1 MRSLRRRGVAVAA
14 AGLVALT
21 AVLSACSGP
30 PRIGELA
37 LPSQV
42 EGEIPDETVQ
52 QLEAAV
58 TAAMGTTGSPGA
70 IVGVWAPW
78 SGKWVSTVGSA
89 SFAGGELD
97 TSMTFRA
104 ADVTRAM
111 TCDVL
116 YEVAAEGTVTLDD
129 SLTKWVP
136 GFPGLSDV
144 TLHQLCD
151 STAGIGSYTPQLQ
164 SQWFGNPDRV
174 WNAIELASYG
184 VGQGLAATPGAGY
197 RDSDAGYV
205 LLGEA
210 LERAKGESMPN
221 LIAQYVAEPL
231 ELSATSLPG
240 PAPANPGA
248 DGAYLPGYW
257 SVADGAGVWNCT
269 DPAPHSKMSSSL
281 GFSDSGAVTDITDL
295 GRYAQ
300 ALATQAL
307 TPDAGR
313 FDTPLPVA
321 ADQPT
326 WFTTTGGAYQAGSL
340 IGQYGAV
347 PGYMT
352 AAFADPT
359 TGLTV
364 AVVLNNSG
372 ANPSIAAWLAWE
384 LAAIASRAP
393 AAAGQQIPEAGLP
406 WTAQQFADQIAA
418 NAICAPPA
426 S

>member
-1 MRSLRRRGVAVAA
+1 MLRRRTALALA
-14 AGLVALT
+14 AGLALT

-30 PRIGELA
+30 ARVGELA
-37 LPSQV
+37 VPAQV
-42 EGEIPDETVQ
+42 DRAIPGETVE
-52 QLEAAV
+52 QLEGAV
-58 TAAMGTTGSPGA
+58 TAAMGATGSSGA

-78 SGKWVSTVGSA
+78 SGEWVSTVGSA
-89 SFAGGELD
+89 SVEGGDLD
-97 TSMTFRA
+97 TAMTFRA

-116 YEVAAEGTVTLDD
+116 FQLADEGTVALDD

-136 GFPGLSDV
+136 GFPGLKDV

-151 STAGIGSYTPQLQ
+151 GTAGIGSFAPQLQ
-164 SQWFGNPDRV
+164 SQWFANPDRM

-184 VGQGLAATPGAGY
+184 VGQGLATTPGTAY

-210 LERAKGESMPN
+210 LERATNESMSE
-221 LIAQYVAEPL
+221 LIQEYVAQPL
-231 ELSATSLPG
+231 ELSSTSLPG
-240 PAPANPGA
+240 PTPASPG
-248 DGAYLPGYW
+248 DEGAYLPGYW
-257 SVADGAGVWNCT
+257 SMPDETGAWNCT
-269 DPAPHSKMSSSL
+269 DPAAHSEMSASL

-300 ALATQAL
+300 SLATTAL
-307 TPDAGR
+307 SPDAGR
-313 FDTPLPVA
+313 FDAPLAVA
-321 ADQPT
+321 PDQPT
-326 WFTTTGGAYQAGSL
+326 WFTSAGGAYQAGSL
-340 IGQYGAV
+340 IGQFGSV

-352 AAFADPT
+352 AAFADPK

-372 ANPSIAAWLAWE
+372 ANPSISGWLAWE

-393 AAAGQQIPEAGLP
+393 AAADREIPEAGLP
-406 WTAQQFADQIAA
+406 WTAQQFHDQIAA
-418 NAICAPPA
+418 NAICAAPA
-426 S
+426 P